1 MIKTVDELKELIEY
15 DLTDTKLVITDVY
28 DFKTYEIY
36 ETWLEEENGEQV
48 RRITLKEVKNEN

>member
-15 DLTDTKLVITDVY
+15 DFTDTKLVITDVY

-36 ETWLEEENGEQV
+36 EAWVEDDKGEQV

>member
-1 MIKTVDELKELIEY
+1 MIDSIDKLKELIEF
-15 DLTDTKLVITDVY
+15 DSIDAKLVITDVY